1 MPNGSPN
8 RQIYDSVFCNLFQDP
23 KYQLEAYKAIHPE
36 DQDVTVEDIKDV
48 TLEAIFLDGL
58 YNDLGFTVGDVTI
71 LLFEEQAKWSRNITV
86 RSLMYL
92 GESYNRYLH
101 KTEQNYYNDKPV
113 RLPKP
118 EFYML
123 YTGEDEHTET
133 ELSLADV
140 YWDGDNSFL
149 DLKVK
154 VIRSDEKNTILSQ
167 YMKFTKIY
175 REKVRE
181 LGRTKDAVIATLK
194 ECKEKDILKE
204 YIIEHEP
211 EVIGIMMALYD
222 KDSYMELYEKQKK
235 KEGSLETLAGLVK
248 KGRLTVEEAAD
259 ESNMTVADFKRE
271 AGLTVAQ

>member
-140 YWDGDNSFL
+140 YWDGDNSSL

-154 VIRSDEKNTILSQ
+154 VIRVGEKNTILSQ

-175 REKVRE
+175 REKVHE
-181 LGRTKDAVIATLK
+181 LGRTKDAVLATLN

-222 KDSYMELYEKQKK
+222 KDSYMKLYEKQKK